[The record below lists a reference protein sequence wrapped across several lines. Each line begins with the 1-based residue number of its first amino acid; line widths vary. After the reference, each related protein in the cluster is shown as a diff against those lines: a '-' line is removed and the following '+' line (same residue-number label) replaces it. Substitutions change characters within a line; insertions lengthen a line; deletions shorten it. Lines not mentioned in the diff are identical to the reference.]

1 MKIDE
6 RGYLY
11 LDTRGT
17 NQLTETVQDFLNWIN
32 KDPQAKRG
40 LGW

>member
-17 NQLTETVQDFLNWIN
+17 NQLTETVGEFLNRIN
-32 KDPQAKRG
+32 NDPQAKKD